1 MEESKELQGFYK
13 IFRAVIY
20 ISVLMEFFEYAI
32 DPRAIDGFGG
42 VVCDLHDRI
51 KQWFIYHDGNLVY
64 SKVVTFLLVCI
75 TCVGTR
81 NKKHLEFDARKQVLY
96 PLVSGVLLLVLSV
109 WIFGYAMDTRLYA
122 LRLNIIL
129 YMVTTIIGTVLVC
142 LFLNKV
148 DTLKSTIMKKKEEQ
162 LQISLDR
169 VKLQKHVYELCRVQK
184 LTINEVRKK
193 TGLGMG
199 TIYRYLHTFEEEN
212 PKLVEQMKKQG
223 PNIIPEDYKKL
234 QEEVLRLKCELKRE
248 RLRADFYEEMV
259 AFGKEVYGIDLK
271 KAGTK

>member
-1 MEESKELQGFYK
+1 MLRTLLIVALG
-13 IFRAVIY
+13 
-20 ISVLMEFFEYAI
+20 
-32 DPRAIDGFGG
+32 GG
-42 VVCDLHDRI
+42 V
-51 KQWFIYHDGNLVY
+51 G
-64 SKVVTFLLVCI
+64 S
-75 TCVGTR
+75 
-81 NKKHLEFDARKQVLY
+81 
-96 PLVSGVLLLVLSV
+96 
-109 WIFGYAMDTRLYA
+109 A
-122 LRLNIIL
+122 LRYAVSKFVQDNMSGAFPYHTFAVNI
-129 YMVTTIIGTVLVC
+129 VGC